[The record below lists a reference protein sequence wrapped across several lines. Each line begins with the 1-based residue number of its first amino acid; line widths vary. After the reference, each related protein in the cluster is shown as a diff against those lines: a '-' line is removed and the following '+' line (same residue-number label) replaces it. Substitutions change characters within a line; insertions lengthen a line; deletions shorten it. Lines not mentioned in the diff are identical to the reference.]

1 MKHILNDE
9 QKEMFL
15 RRTMSVYSEY
25 KKDFPHHD
33 MAAYKTAMGD
43 FCDNLIFVSSE
54 LTYDL
59 SHLRNDIEDALEIQD
74 EIDSESDEPTDDSFE
89 RDWCGF
95 CDMSVD
101 ADVEGSRLVC
111 PHCGTYI

>member
-1 MKHILNDE
+1 MKN
-9 QKEMFL
+9 
-15 RRTMSVYSEY
+15 VYVL
-25 KKDFPHHD
+25 FPHIKD
-33 MAAYKTAMGD
+33 GGAVYLTDNDTFGLANIIIRIDGGVELLK
-43 FCDNLIFVSSE
+43 CD
-54 LTYDL
+54 
-59 SHLRNDIEDALEIQD
+59 
-74 EIDSESDEPTDDSFE
+74 IDSESDEPTDDSFE